1 MKVTRSMLEQDAR
14 YLLNSVRD
22 ADYEIPSSG
31 AVFKTIFKVYGCVF
45 FIQLAGVLAD
55 WVIYA
60 RRGDYYSYSDMAIL
74 STVSLVVVFAV
85 LCVMLYQ
92 NVSLA
97 LCIPEDVRNNS
108 LICKIIRRKLRSYF
122 VAVVL
127 FNMLVALILLFL
139 GHRHVSYL
147 GASWFVSLGIASICF
162 SYSTARYF
170 TPQVMSVID
179 KIAEVIAP
187 SVTEN
192 K

>member
-1 MKVTRSMLEQDAR
+1 MKVTRSMLEQDSR

-55 WVIYA
+55 WMIYA

-147 GASWFVSLGIASICF
+147 GASWFASLIVGGLSF
-162 SYSTARYF
+162 SFSMSRYF
-170 TPQVMSVID
+170 TPQVMSALN
-179 KIAEVIAP
+179 KINELVAP
-187 SVTEN
+187 FAMEN

>member
-14 YLLNSVRD
+14 YLLDSVRD

-31 AVFKTIFKVYGCVF
+31 AVFKTILKVYGCVF

-55 WVIYA
+55 WMIYA
-60 RRGDYYSYSDMAIL
+60 RRGDYYSYSDIAIL
-74 STVSLVVVFAV
+74 STVSLVVIFAV

-92 NVSLA
+92 NVSFA

-108 LICKIIRRKLRSYF
+108 LICKIIRKKLKAYF
-122 VAVVL
+122 VVVVL
-127 FNMLVALILLFL
+127 FNMLVALILLYC

-147 GASWFVSLGIASICF
+147 GASWFFSLIVGGLSF
-162 SYSTARYF
+162 SFSMSRYF
-170 TPQVMSVID
+170 TPPVISALN
-179 KIAEVIAP
+179 KIAETVSLAGAG
-187 SVTEN
+187 